1 MINRL
6 LIAGLLAAACPA
18 SVWAEASCKFTD
30 ADIASVRMPEQF
42 RSDYLRTL
50 ESQCEIGKL
59 QPLLIEIGLAVL
71 RDIKDL
77 ELRPRGQIGEWAESL
92 RRLHGERDE
101 GYRRILERLDRIR
114 GMVRPTAS
122 DEEEVRQGNVGR
134 RLIQLAISG
143 RITRQE
149 YESLVRRLQGD

>member
-1 MINRL
+1 MIKRL
-6 LIAGLLAAACPA
+6 LLSGMLAAACPA
-18 SVWAEASCKFTD
+18 LASAEASCKFTG
-30 ADIASVRMPEQF
+30 SVIVSVEALHAEV
-42 RSDYLRTL
+42 LRAL

>member
-1 MINRL
+1 MIKRL
-6 LIAGLLAAACPA
+6 LLSGMLAAACPA
-18 SVWAEASCKFTD
+18 LASAEASCKFTG
-30 ADIASVRMPEQF
+30 SVIVSVEALHAEV
-42 RSDYLRTL
+42 LRAL

-59 QPLLIEIGLAVL
+59 QPLLIEIGIAVL

-77 ELRPRGQIGEWAESL
+77 ELRPRGQIEEWAEPL
-92 RRLHGERDE
+92 RRLHGDRDE
-101 GYRRILERLDRIR
+101 VYRRILERFDRIR
-114 GMVRPTAS
+114 GMVRPATAS

-134 RLIQLAISG
+134 RLIQLAVSG